1 MKSIAQT
8 LLFVKSAQQAPAL
21 LAGGLFALVQSGKV
35 YLFGPEKGKHMRIK
49 RLAALSAAA
58 VLTVSLLAGCDL
70 LAWLAWL
77 EENSDSSSVTSGSSS
92 SSSSSRPVE
101 DDDEEDESTIC
112 TVTAKIG
119 TGGSV
124 TYAGNTITG
133 TQTAGGIASGST
145 ISFSVAPAVGYAVDA
160 VNVTGGTLV
169 QNGNNRYT
177 IIVNGDCTVTVFF
190 GEIGDGNLSQEQLM
204 KIADTVRTVLRGDST
219 ETEKQ
224 VEVSMISGQGWF
236 GDDLDAPDEHTQ
248 WAKVL
253 STALNAGSDE
263 NTIAQTAIEAI
274 NDNKIL
280 MSVQNASLEEAALDD
295 IKKGFKGDYLCIYK
309 YRDAAS
315 LQSFVNERFSG
326 LQPSDTGTNTY
337 QLYVTIASVNDT
349 NYAMIVLH
357 GAYTGS
363 AGSATNFARRLL

>member
-1 MKSIAQT
+1 
-8 LLFVKSAQQAPAL
+8 
-21 LAGGLFALVQSGKV
+21 
-35 YLFGPEKGKHMRIK
+35 MRIK

-58 VLTVSLLAGCDL
+58 VLTASLLAGCDL

-145 ISFSVAPAVGYAVDA
+145 ISFSVAPAAGYAVDA

-177 IIVNGDCTVTVFF
+177 VIVNGDCTVTVSFISTGEFVKAAQELRQTLLGGHTEGIEVKVNIISEQDVCGDSLDF
-190 GEIGDGNLSQEQLM
+190 GEKE
-204 KIADTVRTVLRGDST
+204 ADA
-219 ETEKQ
+219 
-224 VEVSMISGQGWF
+224 WF
-236 GDDLDAPDEHTQ
+236 QA
-248 WAKVL
+248 L

-274 NDNKIL
+274 NDNIIL
-280 MSVQNASLEEAALDD
+280 MSVHNASREEAALDD

-315 LQSFVNERFSG
+315 LQSFVIEKFSG
-326 LQPSDTGTNTY
+326 LQPSTTGANSY
-337 QLYVTIASVNDT
+337 RIYVTIASVNDT

-357 GAYTGS
+357 GTYTGY
-363 AGSATNFARRLL
+363 AGSTTNFARRLL

>member
-1 MKSIAQT
+1 
-8 LLFVKSAQQAPAL
+8 
-21 LAGGLFALVQSGKV
+21 
-35 YLFGPEKGKHMRIK
+35 MRIK

-58 VLTVSLLAGCDL
+58 VLTASLLAGCDL

-145 ISFSVAPAVGYAVDA
+145 ISFSVAPAAGYAVDA

-177 IIVNGDCTVTVFF
+177 VIVNSDCTVTVSFIST
-190 GEIGDGNLSQEQLM
+190 GEFEKAVEEMWQTLM
-204 KIADTVRTVLRGDST
+204 GGHT
-219 ETEKQ
+219 EGIE

-236 GDDLDAPDEHTQ
+236 GDALDIPDEHTH

-253 STALNAGSDE
+253 STALNAGTDE
-263 NTIAQTAIEAI
+263 DTIAQTAIEAI
-274 NDNKIL
+274 NGDIIL
-280 MSVQNASLEEAALDD
+280 MSVWNASLEEAALEH
-295 IKKGFKGDYLCIYK
+295 IKKGNLGDYLCIYK
-309 YRDAAS
+309 YCDTED
-315 LQSFVNERFSG
+315 LQSFVIEKFSG
-326 LQPSDTGTNTY
+326 LQPSTTGTGANSY
-337 QLYVTIASVNDT
+337 RIYVTIASVNDT

-357 GAYTGS
+357 GAYTGH
-363 AGSATNFARRLL
+363 AGSTTNFARRLL

>member
-1 MKSIAQT
+1 
-8 LLFVKSAQQAPAL
+8 
-21 LAGGLFALVQSGKV
+21 
-35 YLFGPEKGKHMRIK
+35 MRIK

-58 VLTVSLLAGCDL
+58 VLTASLLAGCDL

-177 IIVNGDCTVTVFF
+177 VIVNGDCTVTVFF

-236 GDDLDAPDEHTQ
+236 GDNLDAPDEHTQ

-253 STALNAGSDE
+253 STALNAGTDE

-315 LQSFVNERFSG
+315 LQSFVLGRFSG
-326 LQPSDTGTNTY
+326 LQPSTTGANSY
-337 QLYVTIASVNDT
+337 RIYITIASVNDT

-357 GAYTGS
+357 GTYTGY
-363 AGSATNFARRLL
+363 AGSTTNFARRLL

>member
-1 MKSIAQT
+1 
-8 LLFVKSAQQAPAL
+8 
-21 LAGGLFALVQSGKV
+21 
-35 YLFGPEKGKHMRIK
+35 MRIK

-58 VLTVSLLAGCDL
+58 VLTASLLAGCDL

-160 VNVTGGTLV
+160 VNVIGGTLV

-177 IIVNGDCTVTVFF
+177 VIVNGDCTVTVSFIST
-190 GEIGDGNLSQEQLM
+190 GEFEKAVEEMRQTLM
-204 KIADTVRTVLRGDST
+204 GGHT
-219 ETEKQ
+219 EGIE
-224 VEVSMISGQGWF
+224 VEVSMISSGQGWF

-253 STALNAGSDE
+253 STALNAGTDE

-280 MSVQNASLEEAALDD
+280 MSVHNASREEAALDD

-315 LQSFVNERFSG
+315 LQSFVIEKFSD
-326 LQPSDTGTNTY
+326 LQPSTTGANSY
-337 QLYVTIASVNDT
+337 RIYITIASVNDT

-357 GAYTGS
+357 GAYIGISGS
-363 AGSATNFARRLL
+363 ETNSTQRLL